1 MIDAE
6 VKIFNRMHEKIAP
19 LCATNRFV
27 STPIHDYAKTPAA
40 SLYELDNSTYR
51 RTQTSTPIE
60 NFALLTYQFEAV
72 ANTKAKCRE
81 MYGVADDVML
91 SLNFSRMSGQYITYP
106 DNPKIVRYVAR
117 YEALID
123 REGNIY
129 RRS

>member
-27 STPIHDYAKTPAA
+27 STPIIDYAKTPAA
-40 SLYELDNSTYR
+40 SLYEMDNTTYR
-51 RTQTSTPIE
+51 RTQTSTPEE
-60 NFALLTYQFEAV
+60 NFSLITYQFEAV

-81 MYGVADDVML
+81 IYCTADDVMI
-91 SLNFSRMSGQYITYP
+91 SLNFSRIGGQYITYA
-106 DNPKIVRYVAR
+106 DNTKIVRYVAR